1 MKLTFIEHLLCTRN
15 SLVHLIFISLFDSHY
30 NPTKLY
36 LTILLLLSPFCRQ
49 ENRRAERLNNLS
61 KET

>member
-15 SLVHLIFISLFDSHY
+15 SLVHLILISLFDSHY
-30 NPTKLY
+30 NPMK
-36 LTILLLLSPFCRQ
+36 LLLLSPFCRQ
-49 ENRRAERLNNLS
+49 ENRSAERLNNLP